1 MIYLLHIVTLYNRV
15 SGFFKCQLSL
25 KLATLIFSRGYQ
37 LVFVWWEILCYS
49 VSVLRG
55 KIIYFPVHDRP
66 HLYRCEGTVRFWGIM
81 TLFHV
86 KNKLA
91 QSISCNLTKYALY
104 HHFHIVERLWVDLQ
118 FHPSINV
125 KHKREIFDL
134 WFCSKCKY
142 FRGCFLFLIFIL
154 YVVRTDVWEYNC
166 IGKVLFVTNK
176 LVRIVPSRSFIMISD
191 CFILPSKNIY
201 NSNICI
207 VFDTQIKVFKWAILS
222 KLCWERETSTGLIA
236 YYFVYFYLIIVVIS
250 LSNLYWFYNVNARV
264 HFTLLFQDEHLLD
277 WSNLDA
283 LESINHFRK

>member
-25 KLATLIFSRGYQ
+25 KLATLLFSRGYQ

-104 HHFHIVERLWVDLQ
+104 HHFHIVERCEWIYNFTRRLMWNTKGKSLTSDFVV
-118 FHPSINV
+118 NV
-125 KHKREIFDL
+125 NISEDVF
-134 WFCSKCKY
+134 F
-142 FRGCFLFLIFIL
+142 FLIFIL

-176 LVRIVPSRSFIMISD
+176 LVRIVPSRSFVMISD
-191 CFILPSKNIY
+191 WFILPSKNIY

-207 VFDTQIKVFKWAILS
+207 VFDTQITFFKWGILS
-222 KLCWERETSTGLIA
+222 KLCWEREKKTSTGL
-236 YYFVYFYLIIVVIS
+236 LIDS
-250 LSNLYWFYNVNARV
+250 LLFLLSRCSCNSFLSNLYWF
-264 HFTLLFQDEHLLD
+264 
-277 WSNLDA
+277 
-283 LESINHFRK
+283 IK